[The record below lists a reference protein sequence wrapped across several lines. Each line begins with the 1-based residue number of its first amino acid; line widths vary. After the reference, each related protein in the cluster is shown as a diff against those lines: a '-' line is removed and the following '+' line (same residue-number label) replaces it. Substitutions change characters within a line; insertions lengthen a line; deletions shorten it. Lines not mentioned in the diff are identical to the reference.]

1 MARRPNAQVSKCDLN
16 STINMADEK
25 TFPFEILTLQK
36 LFLQQDARFV
46 IAPGQEGVFEILPN
60 HAPYVF
66 AIKPGVLRV
75 NRADGKDQY
84 VSVGSGFL
92 VVQKDRTTLLAR
104 SAESPDEIDVAR
116 AQQARERAEK
126 RLREHAENIDRARA
140 QAALQRAVARLK
152 VSEYAERES

>member
-1 MARRPNAQVSKCDLN
+1 
-16 STINMADEK
+16 MADEK

-46 IAPGQEGVFEILPN
+46 IAPGQEGVFEVLPN

-75 NRADGKDQY
+75 YDATGNNQY

-92 VVQKDRTTLLAR
+92 VVQKDRTTMLAR
-104 SAESPDEIDVAR
+104 SAESPEDIDVSR
-116 AQQARERAEK
+116 AQKARERAEK
-126 RLREHAENIDRARA
+126 RLRENAENLDRARA

-152 VSEYAERES
+152 VSEYVEREP